1 MDFMSILNDFI
12 ATYGTTILYTVLTA
26 VASFIGLKVKTI
38 YEKYIN
44 DKTKKD
50 VVESTVKYVEQ
61 LYKDLKGEE
70 KLSKAKENILALLN
84 EKGISITDLEMDV
97 LIEATCNGFKKG
109 FNEEV

>member
-1 MDFMSILNDFI
+1 MDFTNILSDFI
-12 ATYGTTILYTVLTA
+12 ATYGTTILYSILTA
-26 VASFIGLKVKTI
+26 VASFIGLKVKTT

-44 DKTKKD
+44 DKTKQS

-84 EKGISITDLEMDV
+84 EKGISITELEMDV
-97 LIEATCNGFKKG
+97 LIEATCNSFKKG
-109 FNEEV
+109 LNKEE